1 MMIRKEL
8 WLSFINLLFAE
19 DGSWLVNIG
28 KDGALDEWKTAGS
41 KKDAVNKAER
51 LSERKG
57 LPIEEEARINI
68 M

>member
-1 MMIRKEL
+1 MVR
-8 WLSFINLLFAE
+8 
-19 DGSWLVNIG
+19 NI
-28 KDGALDEWKTAGS
+28 DSEIDFSDDTFSLPRSALDEWKTAGS